1 MSGERGWMP
10 ELLYTDGRF
19 VRNTALFA
27 DATGKIHR
35 SGEFAPVGS
44 AAKTARP
51 LSFQVTTAGCMR
63 QNEN

>member
-1 MSGERGWMP
+1 MSGKRGWMP

-51 LSFQVTTAGCMR
+51 LSF
-63 QNEN
+63 